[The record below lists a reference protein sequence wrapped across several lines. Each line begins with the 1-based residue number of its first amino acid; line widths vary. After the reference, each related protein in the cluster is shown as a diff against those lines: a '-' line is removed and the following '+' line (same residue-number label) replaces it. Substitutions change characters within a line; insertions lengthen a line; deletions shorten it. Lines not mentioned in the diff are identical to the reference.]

1 MSVDE
6 LIEELNIIIHK
17 VKMKMIFYQTENKEL
32 RKRITELKKIVKDT

>member
-17 VKMKMIFYQTENKEL
+17 VKMKMIFFFENQDTTGPFRPGL
-32 RKRITELKKIVKDT
+32 RPI